1 MVSRITVGLVLLVGA
16 LSPAP
21 AARHGDPSPVR
32 QSAVVT
38 FERPTWVAGELLV
51 GRYLIVHDEER
62 MAQDGP
68 CTALY
73 RVGAPT
79 APAEEVIAFRC
90 IPRERKAASGF
101 TATVTSNRAHG
112 IDVFDTLTEFQF
124 AGDMEGHGVPG
135 VALASSRG
143 PATCLYADA
152 AATALPV
159 AMGIS
164 QHRAVDEQGW
174 WR

>member
-1 MVSRITVGLVLLVGA
+1 MVSRVTLALVLLIGT

-21 AARHGDPSPVR
+21 AARHGDPRPTR

-51 GRYLIVHDEER
+51 GTYLIVHDEER

-73 RVGAPT
+73 RVGAKT
-79 APAEEVIAFRC
+79 APAEEVVAFRC
-90 IPRERKAASGF
+90 IPRERNAVSGF

-112 IDVFDTLTEFQF
+112 IDVFDTLAEFQF

-135 VALASSRG
+135 VAFASSRDLS
-143 PATCLYADA
+143 TCLYAL
-152 AATALPV
+152 ATDIPLPV
-159 AMGIS
+159 AIGS
-164 QHRAVDEQGW
+164 VAP
-174 WR
+174 